1 MEKFTTMTKKLGA
14 ALVTVLV
21 AALMSGPALAENPYL
36 QPNNTWITISGE
48 VEAVSVDSFDLDF
61 GEGVITVEMD
71 DGDRDADGYKL
82 LPGDRV
88 TVSGMIDDD
97 FYEQTTIEASSVYV
111 ENLGTT
117 FYASAIDE
125 EGINDT
131 FVTPVVLSRLTVRG
145 TVSAV
150 TEDDFI
156 INTGLR
162 SLRVDIDELPY
173 NPLDD
178 EGYLKIEPGDYVR
191 ATGSMDDEFFEGRQL
206 MADTVTKLVD

>member
-1 MEKFTTMTKKLGA
+1 MRKIKTLAKIFGV
-14 ALVTVLV
+14 ALISGIVTALMGGTVLAV
-21 AALMSGPALAENPYL
+21 NPYL

-48 VEAVSVDSFDLDF
+48 VESVEADAFDLDY
-61 GEGVITVEMD
+61 GDGVIIVEMD

-82 LPGDRV
+82 LPGDKV

-97 FYEQTTIEASSVYV
+97 FYELTTIEASSVYV

-117 FYASAIDE
+117 FYASAVDE
-125 EGINDT
+125 GAFGI
-131 FVTPVVLSRLTVRG
+131 VTPVVPSRVTVSG

-150 TEDDFI
+150 TADDFI

-162 SLRVDIDELPY
+162 RVRVDIEDLPY

-178 EGYLKIEPGDYVR
+178 EGYLKIEIGDYVR
-191 ATGSMDDEFFEGRQL
+191 ATGNMDSEVFEGRQL
-206 MADTVTKLVD
+206 MADTVVKLVD